1 MDTSLNHGTAVSAA
15 TAPSSSRPLW
25 IAIAALGTVTVALGA
40 TLVYTQFRQPAAN
53 TTGQTA
59 LTAAETAPSL
69 PGTAVSAQKQPL
81 ALVKPGETAPK
92 NAVKVVPK
100 APPVYRTPERQQTH
114 NGASSYPSNVPVIQP
129 APRQVCTNCGE
140 VETVTPVQRAGQGSG
155 LGVVAGGVLGAIV
168 GNQVG
173 KGNGRTAATVLG
185 ALGGGYAGNAVEK
198 NIKKETA
205 YQVRVRMEDGA
216 VRTLE
221 QSTAPALGARVTVD
235 GNALRGSDGAVYAPV
250 PASPNGYPRSGYL
263 QTSR

>member
-1 MDTSLNHGTAVSAA
+1 MDTSLNHGTATA
-15 TAPSSSRPLW
+15 APSSSRPLW

-40 TLVYTQFRQPAAN
+40 TLAYTQFRQPAN
-53 TTGQTA
+53 PVDQTV
-59 LTAAETAPSL
+59 AETAPGL
-69 PGTAVSAQKQPL
+69 PGTAVSEKKQPI
-81 ALVKPGETAPK
+81 AQVQTSENAPK
-92 NAVKVVPK
+92 NVAKAVPK
-100 APPVYRTPERQQTH
+100 TPAVDRTPERQH
-114 NGASSYPSNVPVIQP
+114 AYNGASNYPVSQP

-140 VETVTPVQRAGQGSG
+140 VEAVTPVQRAGQGSG
-155 LGVVAGGVLGAIV
+155 VGVVAGSVLGAIV

-198 NIKKETA
+198 NMNKEVV
-205 YQVRVRMEDGA
+205 YQVRVRMEDGS

-250 PASPNGYPRSGYL
+250 PASPNAYPQSGYL

>member
-1 MDTSLNHGTAVSAA
+1 MDTSLNHG

-40 TLVYTQFRQPAAN
+40 TLAYTQFRQPANLA
-53 TTGQTA
+53 TPTA

-69 PGTAVSAQKQPL
+69 PGTAVSEQKQPL
-81 ALVKPGETAPK
+81 AIVKPADSAPK
-92 NAVKVVPK
+92 NVVKVVPK
-100 APPVYRTPERQQTH
+100 TPPVYRTPERQQAY
-114 NGASSYPSNVPVIQP
+114 NGASNYPSNVPVSQP

-140 VETVTPVQRAGQGSG
+140 VEAVTPVQRVGQGSG
-155 LGVVAGGVLGAIV
+155 VGVVAGGVLGAIV

-198 NIKKETA
+198 NVKKEVV
-205 YQVRVRMEDGA
+205 YQVRVRMEDGS

-221 QSTAPALGARVTVD
+221 QTAAPALGARVTVD

-250 PASPNGYPRSGYL
+250 PASPNAYPQSGYL

>member
-1 MDTSLNHGTAVSAA
+1 MDTSLNHGTTTA
-15 TAPSSSRPLW
+15 TPSSSRPLW

-40 TLVYTQFRQPAAN
+40 TLAYTQFTQFRQPAAN
-53 TTGQTA
+53 TTGQLA

-69 PGTAVSAQKQPL
+69 PGSAVSAQKPPL
-81 ALVKPGETAPK
+81 SLVKTDDAAPK
-92 NAVKVVPK
+92 NVVKVVPK
-100 APPVYRTPERQQTH
+100 APPVYRTPERQQAY
-114 NGASSYPSNVPVIQP
+114 NGASNYPSHYPVSQS

-140 VETVTPVQRAGQGSG
+140 VEAVTQVQRAGQGSG

-198 NIKKETA
+198 NIKKDTV
-205 YQVRVRMEDGA
+205 YQVRVRMEDGS

-221 QSTAPALGARVTVD
+221 QTAAPALGARVTVD

-250 PASPNGYPRSGYL
+250 PAERGRSDYL
-263 QTSR
+263 YTGHTY

>member
-1 MDTSLNHGTAVSAA
+1 MDTSLNHGPT
-15 TAPSSSRPLW
+15 TAPSSASRPLW

-40 TLVYTQFRQPAAN
+40 TLAYTQFRQPANPAA
-53 TTGQTA
+53 Q
-59 LTAAETAPSL
+59 TAAESTPGL
-69 PGTAVSAQKQPL
+69 PGTAVSEQKQPL
-81 ALVKPGETAPK
+81 ALVKPVDNAPK
-92 NAVKVVPK
+92 NIVKTVPK
-100 APPVYRTPERQQTH
+100 AAPIDRTPERQQAY
-114 NGASSYPSNVPVIQP
+114 NGVFSHPVGQP

-140 VETVTPVQRAGQGSG
+140 VEAVTPVQRAGQGSG

-205 YQVRVRMEDGA
+205 YQVRVRMEDGS

-250 PASPNGYPRSGYL
+250 PASPNPYPQSGYL